1 MSFITVT
8 LITFYNKIGIRYTLN
23 NRKFNQSFVLF
34 LTLFLTGW
42 SSFFGLGHGSFEVEL
57 RKSISSI
64 NGLVHLKTAEVL
76 SSQSVVYFFKSK
88 AIGKVQ

>member
-34 LTLFLTGW
+34 LTLFFYGLKF
-42 SSFFGLGHGSFEVEL
+42 FFGLGHGSFEVEL

-64 NGLVHLKTAEVL
+64 KWIGSLENG
-76 SSQSVVYFFKSK
+76 
-88 AIGKVQ
+88 